1 VAEHAH
7 GHWRRY
13 QLLTSVSENAEVK
26 IELSLTSDTYQ
37 RSLADAPELV
47 VTTTITNA
55 DVLTLELRG
64 EQDNGSIL
72 EEDFYMDHFTFYDLT
87 TDKEVI
93 NTNTFPGTCEP
104 REDLYQNGVVEL
116 RPSKSLVTRRDFDDV
131 SPLSDPVRQ
140 LENGHEYRTTL
151 KPQEMWCFAGS
162 KHELFG
168 SKKYVP
174 VEDLPEGMM
183 VRLESADELRLK
195 VEA

>member
-1 VAEHAH
+1 V
-7 GHWRRY
+7 
-13 QLLTSVSENAEVK
+13 LTTVLENVKVK
-26 IELSLTSDTYQ
+26 IELSLTSNTYR
-37 RSLADAPELV
+37 RSSPDAPELV
-47 VTTTITNA
+47 VTTTTTSAN
-55 DVLTLELRG
+55 VLTLELRG

-72 EEDFYMDHFTFYDLT
+72 EQDFHMDHFTLYDLT

-93 NTNTFPGTCEP
+93 NPNPFPGTCEP

-116 RPSKSLVTRRDFDDV
+116 RSSKSLVTRRDFDDV

-140 LENGHEYRTTL
+140 LENCHEYRITL
-151 KPQEMWCFAGS
+151 KPQSVWCFPGS
-162 KHELFG
+162 KHALFG
-168 SKKYVP
+168 RKKDIP